1 MTTTNE
7 QALDRIGK
15 VLWLKIAD
23 VNDAGAFADWGQPKD
38 LFIPFA
44 EQQHPLQE
52 GRYALVKVYLDNQ
65 NRVAGS
71 TRIDHWI
78 RDDASDLVV
87 GQEVSLV
94 IADRTD
100 LGYKAVINHRS
111 WGLLYRNELFQ
122 DIRKG
127 QAIQGY
133 IKRIREDE
141 KIDLSLS
148 KPGFSKGKISSLSE
162 QIIELLKANNGHL
175 SLSDKSP
182 PEEIYETFGVSKR
195 AFKQTIGSLYKQRQ
209 ISIETDGIRLVK
221 P

>member
-7 QALDRIGK
+7 QPLDHIGE

-23 VNDAGAFADWGQPKD
+23 VNDTGAFADWGQPKD

-44 EQQHPLQE
+44 EQQYPLNE

-65 NRVAGS
+65 NRIAGS
-71 TRIDHWI
+71 TRIDHLI
-78 RDDASDLVV
+78 RDDASDLVE

-127 QAIQGY
+127 QVVTGY
-133 IKRIREDE
+133 IKRIREDD

-148 KPGFSKGKISSLSE
+148 KPGFDKGKISSLSE
-162 QIIELLKANNGHL
+162 QIIEQLEANNGHL
-175 SLSDKSP
+175 PLNDKSP
-182 PEEIYETFGVSKR
+182 PEDIYSTFGVSKKV
-195 AFKQTIGSLYKQRQ
+195 FKQTIGALYKQRQ
-209 ISIETDGIRLVK
+209 ISIEADGIHLLK